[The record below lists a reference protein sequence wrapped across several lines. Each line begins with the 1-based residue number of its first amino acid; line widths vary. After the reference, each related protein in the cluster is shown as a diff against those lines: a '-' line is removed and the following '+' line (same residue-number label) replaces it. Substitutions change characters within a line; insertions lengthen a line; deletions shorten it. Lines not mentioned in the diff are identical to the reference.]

1 MSSPHE
7 VQSVVRRFLRDALV
21 SSIESGGRVVP
32 LQIQF
37 VLNRRRFWETPFV
50 IRNGHR
56 PGWHLRATER
66 DMAQAPPVLDADLW
80 PPRRDPARDAPGIR
94 MEVTPGHADS
104 FSLLLAEAA
113 GLQAHSPP
121 ATGME
126 GACSLTLAD
135 WRAARNAV
143 SGPRSAPAGRKGNFP
158 LPTP

>member
-104 FSLLLAEAA
+104 FC
-113 GLQAHSPP
+113 P
-121 ATGME
+121 
-126 GACSLTLAD
+126 
-135 WRAARNAV
+135 
-143 SGPRSAPAGRKGNFP
+143 GPRRALLPAFNASLIRPPCWPDAASVTERGV
-158 LPTP
+158 L

>member
-50 IRNGHR
+50 IRNRHR

-80 PPRRDPARDAPGIR
+80 PPRRDPARDAPG
-94 MEVTPGHADS
+94 HADS

-126 GACSLTLAD
+126 GACSLTLSRWIA
-135 WRAARNAV
+135 WAWLV
-143 SGPRSAPAGRKGNFP
+143 S
-158 LPTP
+158 